1 MHELPLFP
9 PWGWRK
15 FAVFAFMPN
24 KGSRNNH
31 RGNLEYCMVQKVGA
45 FSSL

>member
-31 RGNLEYCMVQKVGA
+31 RGQFGVLHGA
-45 FSSL
+45 KSRCFS